1 MIHMLYISQKWQ
13 RPILTFIRAKNQQS
27 NKGIIAMF
35 CRPYL
40 LLLHI
45 TWFLFNLYNNIIA
58 LNNNTNT
65 KDDSYGMPPL
75 MAVNSIINIINN
87 SCNTQQIGDIPSVN
101 WFMSHIFTYHQCNNS
116 ISFGI
121 ISLFAYYNKEL
132 LDK

>member
-1 MIHMLYISQKWQ
+1 
-13 RPILTFIRAKNQQS
+13 
-27 NKGIIAMF
+27 MF

-45 TWFLFNLYNNIIA
+45 TWFLFYLYNNIIA
-58 LNNNTNT
+58 LKRNTNI

-116 ISFGI
+116 ISCGI
-121 ISLFAYYNKEL
+121 IILFAYYNKQL
-132 LDK
+132 LDKWNKIFMLVDDTYLVMIWKEKNKMSFCK